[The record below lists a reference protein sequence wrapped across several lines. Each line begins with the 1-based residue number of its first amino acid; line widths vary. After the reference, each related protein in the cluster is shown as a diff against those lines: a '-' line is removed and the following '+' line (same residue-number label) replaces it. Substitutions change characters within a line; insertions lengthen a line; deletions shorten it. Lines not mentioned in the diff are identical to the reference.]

1 LKIKAI
7 IFYGKVSPLI
17 GGNLLKSPE
26 TSIIANIPRKETPS
40 A

>member
-1 LKIKAI
+1 MKAI
-7 IFYGKVSPLI
+7 IFYGNERPLI

-26 TSIIANIPRKETPS
+26 SSIIANIPRKETPS